1 MTWSERQML
10 PHVTAPACRPTT
22 PTPQRF
28 STKSCHGLGSRTAR
42 GVSSVDFVTTT
53 RAVSRV
59 VWTVSVVTLRCL
71 VVVSPCYPAVW
82 GALVQEM
89 QGTNNVLA
97 NNISMC
103 ADRSDTYGS
112 GSTRRV
118 RSVANPLVARRLA
131 EEAAAERDENIE
143 ARHTPR
149 RRCRQRRPRRSRCT
163 SIR

>member
-1 MTWSERQML
+1 ML

-59 VWTVSVVTLRCL
+59 VWTGSVVTLRCL

-89 QGTNNVLA
+89 QGTNNTCWRIIFRCARTDPTHTVVDPLVESDE
-97 NNISMC
+97 IS
-103 ADRSDTYGS
+103 RQ
-112 GSTRRV
+112 STRRE
-118 RSVANPLVARRLA
+118 ALGRRG
-131 EEAAAERDENIE
+131 
-143 ARHTPR
+143 R
-149 RRCRQRRPRRSRCT
+149 R
-163 SIR
+163 